1 MRSPD
6 EGLEGH
12 CPGAQ
17 RRAHARQSTDPAQP
31 LEDFDGLFVMHCRI
45 LHHEDKGMMVKVE
58 IVK

>member
-1 MRSPD
+1 MRFPD

-17 RRAHARQSTDPAQP
+17 RALARQSTGPAQP
-31 LEDFDGLFVMHCRI
+31 LEDFDGLFVMYCRI